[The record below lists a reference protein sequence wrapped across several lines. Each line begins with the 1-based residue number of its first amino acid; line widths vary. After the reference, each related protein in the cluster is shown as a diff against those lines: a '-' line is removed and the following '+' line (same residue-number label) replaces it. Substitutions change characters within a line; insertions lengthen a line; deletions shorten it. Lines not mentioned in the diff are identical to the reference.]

1 MEAAGNDD
9 GDDGDDGGHGR
20 RLRQCNLCKFI
31 GKCLAIFLR
40 FLARHFLLCHNFLP
54 ASFCIL
60 FVHIW
65 RLLQFIFNF
74 IVCCQPRGKGG
85 EQKEILKQ
93 GNNRNVCGRGS
104 GGVTS
109 LWYASYFSAIFSVW
123 ACTSAGG
130 RGGAQKTKHKVQKK
144 IPAEN
149 PLVVCSACECECNC
163 EWLVSA
169 SWVG

>member
-1 MEAAGNDD
+1 MEAAGN
-9 GDDGDDGGHGR
+9 DDGDDGGHGR

-74 IVCCQPRGKGG
+74 IVCCKPRGKGG
-85 EQKEILKQ
+85 WEQKEILKQ

-130 RGGAQKTKHKVQKK
+130 TGGRSKDKAQSAK
-144 IPAEN
+144 EN
-149 PLVVCSACECECNC
+149 SSGKSTCGLLCMWM
-163 EWLVSA
+163 WL
-169 SWVG
+169 